1 MKKGKKKVQK
11 GSFGYVAYER
21 KKRLIIT
28 FIMFAIPLIIF
39 FSGIAYAHTRKN
51 ILTIVAIVGILP
63 AAKCAVSLIMI
74 WLQKPADLQVV
85 EQTEEKAGNL
95 TRGYELMVTAYEGRL
110 PLDSVVVCGNQVVCF
125 CSAKKGKF
133 DFMEKHMA
141 KILSSNG
148 YYSVKVKIFRDFKP
162 YLERISQLSRDPEK
176 YREGIKFKPDERYPE
191 LSREELILHVLMAI
205 SV

>member
-11 GSFGYVAYER
+11 GSAGYVAYER
-21 KKRLIIT
+21 KKRLMIT
-28 FIMFAIPLIIF
+28 ILMFAIPLVIF

-51 ILTIVAIVGILP
+51 ILTVIAIVGILP
-63 AAKCAVSLIMI
+63 AAKCAVNWIMI
-74 WLQKPADLQVV
+74 LLQKPADPEIV
-85 EQTEEKAGNL
+85 EQTEKRAGNL

-110 PLDSVVVCGNQVVCF
+110 PLDALVVCGNQVVCY
-125 CSAKKGKF
+125 CSAEKGKYE
-133 DFMEKHMA
+133 FMEKHMA

-148 YYSVKVKIFRDFKP
+148 YRSVKVKIFRERKP
-162 YLERISQLSRDPEK
+162 YLERIDQLAGNPEK
-176 YREGIKFKPDERYPE
+176 YRDGISFKPDETYPD